1 MIVNYKTQI
10 DQQIKR
16 VKEDRLEMAY
26 SGRTPEPGKLPNFDF
41 MTRRIDAFDRN
52 DVDPDN
58 LKRIVENLMSKRV

>member
-1 MIVNYKTQI
+1 
-10 DQQIKR
+10 
-16 VKEDRLEMAY
+16 MAY

>member
-1 MIVNYKTQI
+1 
-10 DQQIKR
+10 
-16 VKEDRLEMAY
+16 MAY
-26 SGRTPEPGKLPNFDF
+26 SGRTPEPGELPNFDF